1 MYLLTCFYSC
11 FGFVP
16 FSNHTVTILKHL
28 MLAFQCSISMSRV
41 HLCLNASIWV
51 WHIPQYVNT
60 PLILCSISVFYYWW
74 IVKWKW
80 SHIANRTFY
89 LSVSAQWKQP
99 SKMLRLHRLQIYYT
113 AAFLFLSVLFFS
125 LKKEVELG
133 KNTFSEMLCNFY
145 HFVKCYYSQVK
156 GDGIVTLS

>member
-1 MYLLTCFYSC
+1 
-11 FGFVP
+11 
-16 FSNHTVTILKHL
+16 
-28 MLAFQCSISMSRV
+28 
-41 HLCLNASIWV
+41 
-51 WHIPQYVNT
+51 
-60 PLILCSISVFYYWW
+60 
-74 IVKWKW
+74 
-80 SHIANRTFY
+80 
-89 LSVSAQWKQP
+89 
-99 SKMLRLHRLQIYYT
+99 MLRLHRLQIYYT